1 MTRLEMIGI
10 RALLADLIT
19 TGAQRYRLETG
30 DTIEAVPVE
39 LIRALMGEIENA
51 AGFSDESS

>member
-19 TGAQRYRLETG
+19 TGAQWYRLETG
-30 DTIEAVPVE
+30 DTVEAVPVE
-39 LIRALMGEIENA
+39 LIRALMDEIENA
-51 AGFSDESS
+51 AGFSDESI